1 VIGNSVQDSVSVP
14 SRYIA
19 VRRSA
24 YDSASETYV
33 TEISLITAGE
43 PQLCHGAERL
53 DFEAAL
59 ALSKVYAREHQTE
72 HVSWTME
79 SDKAPTPPRAVLH
92 VGRIYG
98 TPPSD
103 GSTGKH

>member
-1 VIGNSVQDSVSVP
+1 MP

-19 VRRSA
+19 VRRSS
-24 YDSASETYV
+24 YDSATETYV
-33 TEISLITAGE
+33 TEISLVTAGE

-79 SDKAPTPPRAVLH
+79 SDTAHVPPRAVLH

-98 TPPSD
+98 APRGPGDET
-103 GSTGKH
+103 H